1 MVKKEHFNNKQKKSK
16 VQQTDPAFLKFSQV
30 EEVHI
35 KAKEPIIFS
44 AICDPKKAA
53 SNIDYEFFDYREG
66 SKMQRDSAKL
76 KNNQMNSLKKITE
89 EITSKNSIKKS
100 SNLQSIT
107 NSKNNSTE
115 EQSYGNKT
123 FQ

>member
-1 MVKKEHFNNKQKKSK
+1 
-16 VQQTDPAFLKFSQV
+16 
-30 EEVHI
+30 
-35 KAKEPIIFS
+35 
-44 AICDPKKAA
+44 
-53 SNIDYEFFDYREG
+53 
-66 SKMQRDSAKL
+66 MQRDSAKL